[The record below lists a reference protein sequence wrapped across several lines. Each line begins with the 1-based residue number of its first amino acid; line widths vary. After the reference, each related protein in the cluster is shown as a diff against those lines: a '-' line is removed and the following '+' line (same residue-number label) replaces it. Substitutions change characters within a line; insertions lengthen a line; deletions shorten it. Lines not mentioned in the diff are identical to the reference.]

1 MSEGAWE
8 FHKVLYIGSLL
19 AAYFALT
26 FSVMVASKLANSPS
40 RNTNKNTKAS
50 YLLQHTGYNQH
61 IGSFKESF
69 VVKLSEI

>member
-26 FSVMVASKLANSPS
+26 FSVMVASKLAHKAEIQIKTQKPVTYCSILDIINILAPL
-40 RNTNKNTKAS
+40 RN
-50 YLLQHTGYNQH
+50 LL
-61 IGSFKESF
+61 
-69 VVKLSEI
+69 